1 MINLFERPAK
11 IGEIACVQDPK
22 TGDYSLSLH
31 GAIAELTAENERL
44 RIMLNDLLNKIECL
58 RCVPDLQTFGSA

>member
-11 IGEIACVQDPK
+11 IGEIACVQDTK

-44 RIMLNDLLNKIECL
+44 QIMLNDLLNKIECL
-58 RCVPDLQTFGSA
+58 RCIPDLQTFGSA